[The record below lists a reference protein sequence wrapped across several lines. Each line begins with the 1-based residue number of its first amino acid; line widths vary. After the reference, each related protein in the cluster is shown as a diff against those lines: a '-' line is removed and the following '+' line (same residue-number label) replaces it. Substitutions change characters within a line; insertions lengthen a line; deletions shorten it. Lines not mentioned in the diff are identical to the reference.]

1 MLHPS
6 AAALI
11 DLGLIALFGLQHSVM
26 ARPWFK
32 KQVMRMP
39 AAFERCTFVHMAN
52 FSLFALILFWQQS
65 RMRLV
70 QLLCLWPTRWQSG
83 TSEHHDD
90 VHRVRDGPL
99 GTAGFK

>member
-1 MLHPS
+1 VADDLQTDARRMMEMAKQRSLTLAEPRQLFGWLLPTIDQGTSSLHPFG
-6 AAALI
+6 AALI

-52 FSLFALILFWQQS
+52 FSLF
-65 RMRLV
+65 R
-70 QLLCLWPTRWQSG
+70 
-83 TSEHHDD
+83 
-90 VHRVRDGPL
+90 
-99 GTAGFK
+99 